1 MTKKKRELLK
11 FREGDC
17 GLKIRKDGQ
26 LEIVGI
32 DESGGIINEKG
43 MVNPVLL
50 FAAAWSRRDQ
60 TVFQVL
66 LDNFKE
72 SVREGFFGPEAK
84 RDYEKA
90 DKVKKEHDASLKE
103 QTVLLKEQNL
113 PPFLNPEKLEA
124 PVLDPDSK
132 PNVSSSL
139 GNEFE
144 THSDKPNVT
153 APSAS
158 AVGSSNTGD
167 VASGA
172 VTFEQPAPLTAQ
184 GMVAKRDGLLV
195 NGMVLDE
202 KGVKNEDK

>member
-32 DESGGIINEKG
+32 DEAGGIIDEKG

-90 DKVKKEHDASLKE
+90 DKVKKEHEASLKL
-103 QTVLLKEQNL
+103 QT
-113 PPFLNPEKLEA
+113 PPAPFLNPEKIEEPILN
-124 PVLDPDSK
+124 PDSK
-132 PNVSSSL
+132 PSVSTPSL

-144 THSDKPNVT
+144 TQSDVT
-153 APSAS
+153 VPSTE
-158 AVGSSNTGD
+158 AVGPSSAGE

-172 VTFEQPAPLTAQ
+172 VTFEQPEPLTEQEA
-184 GMVAKRDGLLV
+184 VNRRDS
-195 NGMVLDE
+195 
-202 KGVKNEDK
+202 

>member
-1 MTKKKRELLK
+1 MAKKKRELLK
-11 FREGDC
+11 LREGDC

-26 LEIVGI
+26 LEVAGV
-32 DESGGIINEKG
+32 DEAGGIIDEKG

-50 FAAAWSRRDQ
+50 FAAAWSRRNQ

-90 DKVKKEHDASLKE
+90 DKVKKEHEASLKA
-103 QTVLLKEQNL
+103 QNT
-113 PPFLNPEKLEA
+113 PPFLNPEKIEE

-132 PNVSSSL
+132 PRVIDHDPI

-144 THSDKPNVT
+144 THSD
-153 APSAS
+153 A
-158 AVGSSNTGD
+158 
-167 VASGA
+167 ASGA
-172 VTFEQPAPLTAQ
+172 VTFEQPKPYDKD
-184 GMVAKRDGLLV
+184 GMLKGRDS
-195 NGMVLDE
+195 
-202 KGVKNEDK
+202 

>member
-1 MTKKKRELLK
+1 MSKKKRELLK

-26 LEIVGI
+26 LEVVGV
-32 DESGGIINEKG
+32 DEAGGIIDEKG

-60 TVFQVL
+60 KVFQVL
-66 LDNFKE
+66 LDNFKD

-90 DKVKKEHDASLKE
+90 DKVKKEHEASLKA
-103 QTVLLKEQNL
+103 QN
-113 PPFLNPEKLEA
+113 PPAPFLNPEKIEE

-132 PNVSSSL
+132 PRVIDHDPI

-144 THSDKPNVT
+144 THSDVT
-153 APSAS
+153 APSIE
-158 AVGSSNTGD
+158 AVGPSSVGE

-172 VTFEQPAPLTAQ
+172 VTFEQPAPLT
-184 GMVAKRDGLLV
+184 DGGCGNADSDSGAV
-195 NGMVLDE
+195 TFEQPKPYDMNGML
-202 KGVKNEDK
+202 KGRDS

>member
-1 MTKKKRELLK
+1 MTKRKRELLK

-17 GLKIRKDGQ
+17 GLKIRKNGQ
-26 LEIVGI
+26 IEVAGV
-32 DESGGIINEKG
+32 DEKRGIIDEKG
-43 MVNPVLL
+43 MVNPALL
-50 FAAAWSRRDQ
+50 FASAWARRDQ
-60 TVFQVL
+60 KVFEVL

-72 SVREGFFGPEAK
+72 SVREGYFGPEAK

-90 DKVKKEHDASLKE
+90 DKVKKEHEASLKA
-103 QTVLLKEQNL
+103 QN
-113 PPFLNPEKLEA
+113 PPAPFLNPEKIEE

-132 PNVSSSL
+132 PTVSLPSL

-144 THSDKPNVT
+144 THSDVT
-153 APSAS
+153 TPSTE
-158 AVGSSNTGD
+158 AVGPSSAGE

-195 NGMVLDE
+195 NGIIDE
-202 KGVKNEDK
+202 KGAENEDK

>member
-1 MTKKKRELLK
+1 MAKRKRELLK

-26 LEIVGI
+26 IEVAGVDDAGGMI
-32 DESGGIINEKG
+32 DEKG

-60 TVFQVL
+60 KVFQVL
-66 LDNFKE
+66 LDNFKD
-72 SVREGFFGPEAK
+72 SVREGYFGPDAK
-84 RDYEKA
+84 RDYERA
-90 DKVKKEHDASLKE
+90 DKAKKEHEAS
-103 QTVLLKEQNL
+103 LKEQNL
-113 PPFLNPEKLEA
+113 PPFLNPEKLEE

-132 PNVSSSL
+132 PTVSEPSL

-144 THSDKPNVT
+144 THSDVT
-153 APSAS
+153 APSTGD
-158 AVGSSNTGD
+158 VGPSTSGD

-195 NGMVLDE
+195 NGIIDE
-202 KGVKNEDK
+202 KGVENEDK

>member
-26 LEIVGI
+26 LEVVGI
-32 DESGGIINEKG
+32 DEAGGIIDEKG

-60 TVFQVL
+60 KVFQVL

-90 DKVKKEHDASLKE
+90 DKVKKEHEASLKA
-103 QTVLLKEQNL
+103 QNT
-113 PPFLNPEKLEA
+113 PPFLNPEKIEA

-132 PNVSSSL
+132 PTVSTPSL

-144 THSDKPNVT
+144 THSDVT
-153 APSAS
+153 APSTE
-158 AVGSSNTGD
+158 AVGPSSVGE

-172 VTFEQPAPLTAQ
+172 VTFEQPAPLT
-184 GMVAKRDGLLV
+184 DGGCGNADSDSGAVTFEQPKPYDV
-195 NGMVLDE
+195 NGML
-202 KGVKNEDK
+202 KGRDS

>member
-1 MTKKKRELLK
+1 MTKRKRELLK

-26 LEIVGI
+26 LEIVGV
-32 DESGGIINEKG
+32 DEAGGIINEKG

-66 LDNFKE
+66 LDNFKA

-90 DKVKKEHDASLKE
+90 DKVKKEHEASLKA
-103 QTVLLKEQNL
+103 QNT
-113 PPFLNPEKLEA
+113 PPFLNPEKIEE

-132 PNVSSSL
+132 PTVATPSL

-144 THSDKPNVT
+144 THSDVT
-153 APSAS
+153 AQSTE
-158 AVGSSNTGD
+158 AVGPSSVGE

-172 VTFEQPAPLTAQ
+172 VTFEQPEPLTEQEA
-184 GMVAKRDGLLV
+184 VNRRDS
-195 NGMVLDE
+195 
-202 KGVKNEDK
+202 

>member
-26 LEIVGI
+26 IEVAGV
-32 DESGGIINEKG
+32 DEKHGIIDEKG
-43 MVNPVLL
+43 MVNPALL
-50 FAAAWSRRDQ
+50 FASAWARRDQ
-60 TVFQVL
+60 KVFEVL
-66 LDNFKE
+66 HDNFKE
-72 SVREGFFGPEAK
+72 SVREGFFGPDAK
-84 RDYEKA
+84 RDYERA
-90 DKVKKEHDASLKE
+90 DKVKKEHEASLKA
-103 QTVLLKEQNL
+103 QNL
-113 PPFLNPEKLEA
+113 PPFLNPEKIKE

-132 PNVSSSL
+132 PTVSLPSL

-144 THSDKPNVT
+144 THSDVT
-153 APSAS
+153 APSTGG
-158 AVGSSNTGD
+158 VGPSSSGD

-195 NGMVLDE
+195 NGIIDE
-202 KGVKNEDK
+202 KGAENEDK